1 MAETAI
7 IVLDGV
13 PCKITKIFQYKALI
27 TEDRGYISD
36 PHFLAVLNKEGS
48 DGWKHKEEQAMGA
61 SKLAILLERELTI
74 VDQLPDDGVQVS
86 GAGTVEEVDIGEAP
100 AKD

>member
-1 MAETAI
+1 MESAEV
-7 IVLDGV
+7 VLDGV
-13 PCKITKIFQYKALI
+13 QCRVTKIFQYKALV

-61 SKLAILLERELTI
+61 SKLAILLERELMV

-86 GAGTVEEVDIGEAP
+86 GPGTVEEVNVGQANS
-100 AKD
+100 

>member
-1 MAETAI
+1 MAESAT

-13 PCKITKIFQYKALI
+13 QFRVTKVFQYKALV

-61 SKLAILLERELTI
+61 SKLAILLERELMV
-74 VDQLPDDGVQVS
+74 VDQLPDDGAQV
-86 GAGTVEEVDIGEAP
+86 GAPGTVEEVDVGQANS
-100 AKD
+100 

>member
-1 MAETAI
+1 MESAT
-7 IVLDGV
+7 VVFDGV
-13 PCKITKIFQYKALI
+13 RCKVTKIFQYKALI

-36 PHFLAVLNKEGS
+36 PRFLEVLNKEGA

-61 SKLAILLERELTI
+61 SKLAILLERELTV
-74 VDQLPDDGVQVS
+74 VDQLPDDGAQVS

>member
-1 MAETAI
+1 MESAT

-13 PCKITKIFQYKALI
+13 QCRVTKIFQYKALV

-61 SKLAILLERELTI
+61 SKLAILLERELTV
-74 VDQLPDDGVQVS
+74 VDQLPDDGAQVS
-86 GAGTVEEVDIGEAP
+86 APGTVEEVDVGQANS
-100 AKD
+100 

>member
-1 MAETAI
+1 MESAT

-13 PCKITKIFQYKALI
+13 QCRVTKIFQYKALV

-48 DGWKHKEEQAMGA
+48 DGWKHKEEQVMGA
-61 SKLAILLERELTI
+61 SKLAILLERELTV
-74 VDQLPDDGVQVS
+74 VDQLPDDGAQVS
-86 GAGTVEEVDIGEAP
+86 APGTVEEVDVGQANS
-100 AKD
+100 

>member
-13 PCKITKIFQYKALI
+13 PCRVAKIFQYKALV

-36 PHFLAVLNKEGS
+36 PHFLAVLNKEGA

-61 SKLAILLERELTI
+61 SKLAILLERELTV
-74 VDQLPDDGVQVS
+74 VDQLPDDGIQVS
-86 GAGTVEEVDIGEAP
+86 GPGTVEEVDVGQANS
-100 AKD
+100 

>member
-1 MAETAI
+1 MESAT

-13 PCKITKIFQYKALI
+13 QCRVTKIFQYKALV

-36 PHFLAVLNKEGS
+36 PHFLAVLNKEGL

-61 SKLAILLERELTI
+61 SKLAILLERELTV
-74 VDQLPDDGVQVS
+74 VDQLPDDGAQVS
-86 GAGTVEEVDIGEAP
+86 APGTVEEVDVGQANS
-100 AKD
+100 

>member
-1 MAETAI
+1 MESAT

-13 PCKITKIFQYKALI
+13 QCRVTKIFQYKALV

-61 SKLAILLERELTI
+61 SKLAILLERELMV
-74 VDQLPDDGVQVS
+74 VDQLPDDGAQVS
-86 GAGTVEEVDIGEAP
+86 APGTVEEVDVGQANS
-100 AKD
+100 

>member
-1 MAETAI
+1 MESATIA
-7 IVLDGV
+7 LCGV
-13 PCKITKIFQYKALI
+13 QCKITKIFQYKALV
-27 TEDRGYISD
+27 TEDRGYVSD
-36 PHFLAVLNKEGS
+36 PHFLAVLNKEGA

-74 VDQLPDDGVQVS
+74 VDQLPSDGTLVS
-86 GAGTVEEVDIGEAP
+86 GAGTVEEVDIGETP

>member
-1 MAETAI
+1 MESAEV
-7 IVLDGV
+7 VLDGV
-13 PCKITKIFQYKALI
+13 QCRVTKIFQYKALV

-36 PHFLAVLNKEGS
+36 PHFLAVLNKEGF

-61 SKLAILLERELTI
+61 SKLAILLERELMV

-86 GAGTVEEVDIGEAP
+86 GPGTVEEVNVGQANS
-100 AKD
+100 